1 MINMLLIQ
9 LIGAIGY
16 SLLALSYFKKEKKDI
31 LFFEIIAYIFFVI
44 YYYLLNGI
52 SGAICNL
59 VGLFALVVLF
69 LFDKYK
75 LNNKFLAAMIFV
87 LILLVIN
94 ILTFQNIY
102 SIFPLVA
109 SVIVIL
115 SFLFNK
121 ENHIRIIGIISA
133 VCWLI
138 YAIVYKSYV
147 AIIFEVII
155 LVNVCLSLYK
165 NINYKK

>member
-16 SLLALSYFKKEKKDI
+16 SLIALSYFKKKKKDI

-44 YYYLLNGI
+44 HYYLLNGI

-75 LNNKFLAAMIFV
+75 LNNKFLAAMFFV

-109 SVIVIL
+109 SVIIIL

-165 NINYKK
+165 NINHKK

>member
-1 MINMLLIQ
+1 MVNMLLIQ

-16 SLLALSYFKKEKKDI
+16 SLLALSYFKKKKKDI

-44 YYYLLNGI
+44 HYYLLNGI

-75 LNNKFLAAMIFV
+75 LNNKFLAAMFFV

-155 LVNVCLSLYK
+155 LVNICLSLYK
-165 NINYKK
+165 NINHKK

>member
-44 YYYLLNGI
+44 HYYLLNGI